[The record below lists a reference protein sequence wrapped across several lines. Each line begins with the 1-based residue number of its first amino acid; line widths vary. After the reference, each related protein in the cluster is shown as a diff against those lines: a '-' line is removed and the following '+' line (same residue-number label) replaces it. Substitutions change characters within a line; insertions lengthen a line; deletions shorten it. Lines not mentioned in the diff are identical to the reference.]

1 MVCGLEPGGPIIT
14 VCIGV
19 ETRQQRDRHLYT
31 VDTVDIIDIIDTID
45 TLDSLVTK
53 DGLPH
58 QSSSHQI
65 LTMCSLESDYEPI
78 EMILHARGCQH
89 S

>member
-14 VCIGV
+14 VCIGG

-31 VDTVDIIDIIDTID
+31 VDIIDTI
-45 TLDSLVTK
+45 DSLVTK

-78 EMILHARGCQH
+78 EMILHTTG
-89 S
+89 

>member
-14 VCIGV
+14 VCIGG

-45 TLDSLVTK
+45 SLVTK
-53 DGLPH
+53 DGLTH

-65 LTMCSLESDYEPI
+65 LIIDNLFLGE
-78 EMILHARGCQH
+78 
-89 S
+89 

>member
-14 VCIGV
+14 VCIGG
-19 ETRQQRDRHLYT
+19 ETSQQRDRHLYT
-31 VDTVDIIDIIDTID
+31 VDTIDTVDIIDTI
-45 TLDSLVTK
+45 DSLVTK

-65 LTMCSLESDYEPI
+65 LTMCSMESDFEPI
-78 EMILHARGCQH
+78 EMILHTRGCQH

>member
-14 VCIGV
+14 VCIGG

-31 VDTVDIIDIIDTID
+31 VDTVDIIDTID
-45 TLDSLVTK
+45 GLVTK

-78 EMILHARGCQH
+78 EMILHTTG
-89 S
+89 